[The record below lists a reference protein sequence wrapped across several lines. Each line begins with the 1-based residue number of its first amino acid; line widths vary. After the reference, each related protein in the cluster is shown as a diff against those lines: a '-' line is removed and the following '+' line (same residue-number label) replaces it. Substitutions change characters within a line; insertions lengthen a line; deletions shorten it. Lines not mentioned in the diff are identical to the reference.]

1 MESEKLRLLLKTV
14 ELGSLS
20 RAATAMGY
28 TQSAASYA
36 IQSLEEELGVTM
48 LHRSKRGTQLTTD
61 GAFLISYVRDCVSS
75 VNKLYTTAHFIQG
88 VQIGV
93 LRVAAFS
100 SIMITCLPEVI
111 RRFHTAFPNI
121 TIDILSG
128 TGRYAEME
136 EYLLNGTVDCSFVSL
151 PVSPKLHCDELLV
164 DQLYLILP
172 LHHPLAAK
180 SGPISFAEL
189 ETLPFIMPADGKNEE
204 ITTLCR
210 EYNFT
215 PKIAFTMSDDISI
228 RHGRKRAGLHHYLRP
243 DPEAFSLP
251 RRHQGAGGTPA
262 PHDLSC
268 RPCRRGGLPAAV
280 RFFIH
285 GEGHAFRPPLRP
297 VHQPPAGAGF

>member
-151 PVSPKLHCDELLV
+151 PVSPKLHCDV
-164 DQLYLILP
+164 
-172 LHHPLAAK
+172 
-180 SGPISFAEL
+180 
-189 ETLPFIMPADGKNEE
+189 
-204 ITTLCR
+204 
-210 EYNFT
+210 
-215 PKIAFTMSDDISI
+215 
-228 RHGRKRAGLHHYLRP
+228 P
-243 DPEAFSLP
+243 DP
-251 RRHQGAGGTPA
+251 
-262 PHDLSC
+262 
-268 RPCRRGGLPAAV
+268 AA
-280 RFFIH
+280 
-285 GEGHAFRPPLRP
+285 A
-297 VHQPPAGAGF
+297 PPAGRKIRPHLLR